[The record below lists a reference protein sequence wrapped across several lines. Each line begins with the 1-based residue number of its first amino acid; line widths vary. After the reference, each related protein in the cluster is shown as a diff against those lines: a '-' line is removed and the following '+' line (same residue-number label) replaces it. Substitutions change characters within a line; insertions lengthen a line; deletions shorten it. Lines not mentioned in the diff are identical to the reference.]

1 MADGNATASR
11 LGLVNNTGTDYEK
24 LFLKVFSGEVLTAFS
39 ENNVFSDALHTVRT
53 ISSGKAAQFPVT
65 GTATAAYHTP
75 GNLLTGGAILH
86 NEKVINIDDLLI
98 AQTFVANIDEL
109 MNHYDVRSIY
119 ASELGKALAKRYDQN
134 VAKTIANA
142 SRASATLTGGSG
154 GTVLTLPSGAGN
166 TTSAGVDGDELAAA
180 IYDIAQVF
188 DENDIPK
195 TDRYV
200 VLPPAEYYKLP
211 EAATRTI
218 STDYNP
224 GGNGSYGSGNVQQ
237 IAGMPVIMSNNV
249 PQVNRPPGVDDSG
262 DASADAAELG
272 GSNNTYAGDDSKT
285 LGLVFHKS
293 AVGTVKLLDL
303 QTEMS
308 GQDYGVMYQGTLMVA
323 KYALGHGI
331 LRPEAAATIKLN
343 TA

>member
-1 MADGNATASR
+1 MSNATASR
-11 LGLVNNTGTDYEK
+11 LGLVNNSGTGYEA

-98 AQTFVANIDEL
+98 AQSFVANIDEL
-109 MNHYDVRSIY
+109 MNHYDVRAIY

-142 SRASATLTGGSG
+142 SRASTTLTGGSG
-154 GTVLTLPSGAGN
+154 GTVLTLANGN
-166 TTSAGVDGDELAAA
+166 TASSDVTGDELAAA
-180 IYDIAQVF
+180 IYDIAQAF
-188 DENDIPK
+188 DERDIPK
-195 TDRYV
+195 TDRFV

-211 EAATRTI
+211 ESATRTI

-224 GGNGSYGSGNVQQ
+224 GGNGSYGSGNVAQV
-237 IAGMPVIMSNNV
+237 AGIPVIMSNNIS
-249 PQVNRPPGVDDSG
+249 QENKPPGG
-262 DASADAAELG
+262 ADANELG

-285 LGLVFHKS
+285 IGLVFHKS

-308 GQDYGVMYQGTLMVA
+308 GQDYSVMYQGTLMVA

-331 LRPEAAATIKLN
+331 LRPEAAATIKLS
-343 TA
+343 AS

>member
-1 MADGNATASR
+1 M
-11 LGLVNNTGTDYEK
+11 
-24 LFLKVFSGEVLTAFS
+24 FSGEVLTAFS

-53 ISSGKAAQFPVT
+53 ISSGKSAQFPVT

-98 AQTFVANIDEL
+98 AQSFVANIDEL
-109 MNHYDVRSIY
+109 MNHYDVRAIY

-134 VAKTIANA
+134 VAKCISNA
-142 SRASATLTGGSG
+142 SRASTTLTGGSG
-154 GTVLTLPSGAGN
+154 GTVLTLANGN
-166 TTSAGVDGDELAAA
+166 TASSDVTGDELAAA
-180 IYDIAQVF
+180 IYDIAQAF
-188 DENDIPK
+188 DERDIPK
-195 TDRYV
+195 TDRFV

-211 EAATRTI
+211 ESATRTI

-224 GGNGSYGSGNVQQ
+224 GGNGSFASGTVLQV
-237 IAGMPVIMSNNV
+237 AGMPVIMSNNIS
-249 PQVNRPPGVDDSG
+249 QENKPPGGS
-262 DASADAAELG
+262 DANELG

-285 LGLVFHKS
+285 IGLVFHKS

-303 QTEMS
+303 QTEIS
-308 GQDYGVMYQGTLMVA
+308 GNDYSVMYQGTLMVA

-331 LRPEAAATIKLN
+331 LRPEAAATIKLS
-343 TA
+343 AS